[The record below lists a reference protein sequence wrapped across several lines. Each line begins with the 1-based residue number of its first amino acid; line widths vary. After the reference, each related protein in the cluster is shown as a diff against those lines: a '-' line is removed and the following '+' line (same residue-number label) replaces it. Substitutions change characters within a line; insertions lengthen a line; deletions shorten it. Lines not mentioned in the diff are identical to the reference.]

1 MCGFLLLVF
10 LKKRPKTAANIQ
22 KKVNQ
27 NAKNWDVFLPK
38 CLPTKKCQDPNAWL
52 GILCIKQRFHSCI
65 NKKKHPWKTIIIFGM
80 AIFWDLNVGSE
91 CNHGSWYT
99 AWIGWEMTSFVDL
112 QAKTKKGLLLVTSS
126 LLLVTFKK
134 LASVL
139 PTLELAEDSRY
150 RSEHLVLGSKS
161 WFGLILSKLWRS
173 GALQFSSN
181 GLLSA
186 AVSCCLD
193 TGQDRTWTLCS
204 RLLSHFKFKL
214 SGWSVSTPLKL
225 KVDNQSYYILQFFYN
240 LKL

>member
-1 MCGFLLLVF
+1 
-10 LKKRPKTAANIQ
+10 
-22 KKVNQ
+22 
-27 NAKNWDVFLPK
+27 
-38 CLPTKKCQDPNAWL
+38 
-52 GILCIKQRFHSCI
+52 
-65 NKKKHPWKTIIIFGM
+65 M
-80 AIFWDLNVGSE
+80 AIFWDRNVGSE

-126 LLLVTFKK
+126 LLVTFKK

-139 PTLELAEDSRY
+139 PTLELAEDSRH
-150 RSEHLVLGSKS
+150 RSEHLILGSKS

-204 RLLSHFKFKL
+204 RLLSHFKFKVSELGSGFDGLPSL
-214 SGWSVSTPLKL
+214 SHPRQEVSQLANIPREWQLR
-225 KVDNQSYYILQFFYN
+225 S
-240 LKL
+240 